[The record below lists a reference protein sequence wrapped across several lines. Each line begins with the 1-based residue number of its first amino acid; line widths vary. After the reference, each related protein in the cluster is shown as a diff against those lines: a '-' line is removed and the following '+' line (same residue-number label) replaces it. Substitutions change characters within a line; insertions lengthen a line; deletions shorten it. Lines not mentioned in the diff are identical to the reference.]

1 MPRLLTA
8 AFWISCVVA
17 ALPVAAEGLTP
28 REQFFEAQVR
38 PLLIDRCQE
47 CHAAEIQESDLRLD
61 SRALVLKGGLSGPAA
76 KPRDTDG
83 SLILKA
89 IRGEDGME
97 LMPPDDPLDE
107 SDIAIL
113 ERWVKMGLPW
123 PGSEQPEAALGD
135 QTAIKATAA
144 QHWSFQPIRQPAI
157 PETSDPAW
165 ARTPIDAFV
174 LQGLDDADL
183 QPAPPA
189 DRHTLIRRA
198 TFDVTGL
205 PPTPAEVA
213 AFFNDPADDS
223 VAFEKVV
230 TRLLNSPQ
238 FGERWA
244 RHWLDLA
251 RYADTRDWQAQA
263 ELRYPYAYTYRDYV
277 IRSLN
282 EDKPYDQFI
291 QEQLAAD
298 YYTDSK
304 DAPELAALGFLT
316 VGPRFR
322 NNRLEQAADKIDVV
336 TRGLMGLT
344 VACARCHDHKY
355 DPVPTEDYYSLY
367 GVFASCG
374 IPERL
379 PVIDGQQ
386 PSAAEIADFE
396 TQLASKQQAWE
407 TYGQELRRTAVND
420 LRRSVDQY
428 MAGYYDMTVTRK
440 IQIRGILTKHKV
452 KEFAMTPFAADLD
465 RRVRAGKLQDDA
477 VLGPLMQGLALKEP
491 AYQQQATALHK
502 RWAASESLNPMV
514 QQKLAAEK
522 PKTRQAL
529 VTAYG
534 LLFRDVLQQ
543 WSAARD
549 ADAEVTKLAEPDVE
563 AIRTTLLGPDGLF
576 DLDVDAVVT
585 AARLLGGAR
594 RTQGDLQKAITEV
607 EASHPGAPPRAMV
620 LVDVDKPITPSVLLR
635 GEPNRRG
642 ERVPRRFLSILQ
654 GDERQ
659 PFTDGSGRRE
669 LAEAI
674 TSADNPLTSRLVVN
688 RVWSRYFGQG
698 LATSLDDFGLRSDP
712 PSHPDLLDHL
722 ASQLMAQ
729 GWSLKSLHR
738 SILLSNTY
746 QQSCAANDVA
756 AEIDPS
762 NRWLWRQNRRRL
774 DFEAMRDALLAVSG
788 NLDTTVGGRSVH
800 LSDLPYTNR
809 RSLYAYIDRVELDPM
824 LRTFDFASSY
834 ASAASRSQTTI
845 PQQALFAMN
854 HPFVADCAKRISES
868 IQATRDAEDHTAD
881 IDALYQRMFVRSPTA
896 TERRLAEAFLANTET
911 AAAQGGDTW
920 QYGYG
925 PAERTAQDRAFSPL
939 RFWTGSLYQAGPDF
953 PDPQLGHLRAT
964 PVGGHPGKTDQQA
977 MIMRWL
983 APADGTIRIEGQIE
997 HARDVGDGIQ
1007 ARLYLPDGSESG
1019 RWTLLGEAAELAAD
1033 QVAVRKGQFVELVVD
1048 CRDRATSDAYRWR
1061 LSIEGTEGAIEG
1073 QQWDSRSD
1081 FAAPPPPPLE
1091 PLAQLAQAL
1100 LLTNEFLYLD

>member
-8 AFWISCVVA
+8 VFWISCVVA
-17 ALPVAAEGLTP
+17 ALPAAADGLTP
-28 REQFFEAQVR
+28 REQFFENHVR

-61 SRALVLKGGLSGPAA
+61 SRELILKGGLSGPAA
-76 KPRDTDG
+76 KPRDTDA

-97 LMPPDDPLDE
+97 LMPPDDPLE
-107 SDIAIL
+107 EAEIAVL
-113 ERWVKMGLPW
+113 ERWVKIGLPW
-123 PGSEQPEAALGD
+123 PGDERPAAALGD
-135 QTAIKATAA
+135 QTAITAAAA
-144 QHWSFQPIRQPAI
+144 QHWSFQPIRPPAI
-157 PETSDPAW
+157 PETSDPDW
-165 ARTPIDAFV
+165 ALTPIDAFI
-174 LQGLDDADL
+174 LQGLDDAGL

-189 DRHTLIRRA
+189 DRRTLIRRA

-205 PPTPAEVA
+205 PPTAADVA
-213 AFFNDPADDS
+213 AFVNDPADDTL
-223 VAFEKVV
+223 AFEKVI

-244 RHWLDLA
+244 RYWLDLA

-282 EDKPYDQFI
+282 EDKPYDRFV

-298 YYTDSK
+298 YYADSP

-322 NNRLEQAADKIDVV
+322 NNGLEQAADKIDVV

-344 VACARCHDHKY
+344 VSCARCHDHKY

-367 GVFASCG
+367 GVFASCE

-379 PVIDGQQ
+379 PVIDAQQ
-386 PSAAEIADFE
+386 PSPAEVRDFE

-407 TYGQELRRTAVND
+407 QYGKDLRRTAIND
-420 LRRSVDQY
+420 LRQSVEQY

-465 RRVRAGKLQDDA
+465 RRVRSGKLQDDA

-491 AYQQQATALHK
+491 AYQKRAPAFHK
-502 RWAASESLNPMV
+502 QWAASQSLNPIV

-522 PKTRQAL
+522 PNTRQAL

-534 LLFRDVLQQ
+534 TLFRDVLQQ
-543 WSAARD
+543 WAAAR
-549 ADAEVTKLAEPDVE
+549 ANDAEATKLADADRE
-563 AIRTTLLGPDGLF
+563 AIRVALLGSGGLF

-585 AARLLGGAR
+585 AARLLGKAR

-607 EASHPGAPPRAMV
+607 EATHPGAPPRAMV
-620 LVDVDKPITPSVLLR
+620 LVDVDKPITPAVLLR
-635 GEPNRRG
+635 GERNRRG
-642 ERVPRRFLSILQ
+642 KRVPRQFLSILQ
-654 GDERQ
+654 GDDRQ
-659 PFTDGSGRRE
+659 PFSEGSGRRE

-674 TSADNPLTSRLVVN
+674 TAADNPLTSRLVVN
-688 RVWSRYFGQG
+688 RIWSRYFGQG

-712 PSHPDLLDHL
+712 PSHPELLDHL

-746 QQSCAANDVA
+746 QQSCAANDA
-756 AEIDPS
+756 AEQIDPS

-774 DFEAMRDALLAVSG
+774 DFESMRDALLAVSG

-800 LSDLPYTNR
+800 LSDIPYPNR

-824 LRTFDFASSY
+824 LRTFDFASSF
-834 ASAASRSQTTI
+834 ASTASRSETTI

-854 HPFVADCAKRISES
+854 HPFVADCAKRISEAVGS
-868 IQATRDAEDHTAD
+868 SGGGEDRKAD
-881 IDALYQRMFVRSPTA
+881 IEALFQRIFVRPPTPS
-896 TERRLAEAFLANTET
+896 EQRLAEAFLASSQP
-911 AAAQGGDTW
+911 AAEQGSGTW

-925 PAERTAQDRAFSPL
+925 PAERTADDRLFSPL
-939 RFWTGSLYQAGPDF
+939 RFWTGKLYQAGPEF

-964 PVGGHPGKTDQQA
+964 SVGGHPGRTDQQA
-977 MIMRWL
+977 IIMRWV
-983 APADGTIRIEGQIE
+983 APADGTIRITGQIE
-997 HARDVGDGIQ
+997 HARDAGDGIQ
-1007 ARLYLPDGSESG
+1007 ARLVLPDGSQAGS
-1019 RWTLLGEAAELAAD
+1019 WQLLDDAAELAAE
-1033 QVAVRKGQFVELVVD
+1033 QVTVRKGQFVEVVVD
-1048 CRDRATSDAYRWR
+1048 CRGRATSDAFRWR
-1061 LSIEGTEGAIEG
+1061 LVLEGTAGAIKG

-1081 FAAPPPPPLE
+1081 FSAPPPPPLE
-1091 PLAQLAQAL
+1091 PFAQLAQAL